1 MHPIRWSTALIG
13 LVVMIAAV
21 GTGCSRHYVVVTPPE
36 DGYSRRD
43 TLYGRLHGDEI
54 RVTFRFDTIF
64 RTDTVTRLDT
74 LWEEGARVDTVVRID
89 SVLRVDTLR
98 VARTDTVV
106 RTDTITRADTVR
118 TIDDMVRPPTVLV
131 DTVIR
136 ADTVLR
142 VDTVRVAVTDTVVRA
157 DTTVQRD
164 TVEIAVADTI
174 VRVDTV
180 RVAGKRLLFL
190 PPGHYPPEGRCRV
203 WIHGLPPGQQ
213 ARAAPCDQLEDVP
226 AGAFILF
233 GGEAWDADWDW
244 VAEARE
250 NGGVPP
256 EIVAV
261 TRRGRRGG

>member
-1 MHPIRWSTALIG
+1 MIG
-13 LVVMIAAV
+13 LVVVVATV

-43 TLYGRLHGDEI
+43 TLYGRLSGDEI

-74 LWEEGARVDTVVRID
+74 LWEEGARVDTVARTD
-89 SVLRVDTLR
+89 SVLRVDTVR
-98 VARTDTVV
+98 VTTIDTVVRADTVVRVDTVRAINDAVPPPSVIERVDTVV
-106 RTDTITRADTVR
+106 RTDT
-118 TIDDMVRPPTVLV
+118 
-131 DTVIR
+131 
-136 ADTVLR
+136 VLR
-142 VDTVRVAVTDTVVRA
+142 VDTLRVAVTDTVVRA
-157 DTTVQRD
+157 DTTMRVD
-164 TVEIAVADTI
+164 SVEIAVTDT
-174 VRVDTV
+174 VLQVDTV

-190 PPGHYPPEGRCRV
+190 PPGHFPPEGQCRV

-213 ARAAPCDQLEDVP
+213 ARAAPCDELEDIP
-226 AGAFILF
+226 DGAFILF

-250 NGGVPP
+250 NGAVPP

-261 TRRGRRGG
+261 TRRGRSGR